1 MTIRE
6 GRWDCQ
12 YCGATGIRGRHKVC
26 PNCARSRPEGTTFYI
41 PEDEKE
47 VTEASLVAEAEKG
60 ADWICAFCSS
70 SNPAD
75 LAVCRHCDAPR
86 EDTSAQQEVKTYGVG
101 EAPRS
106 GDMDLDAPPPSRPQP
121 TPTKAKRPAGLMVV
135 AIFAGVIILAFL
147 CGGFFLL
154 RSSDET
160 VMVEQFEWE
169 RDVEVE
175 AYLTVEEEDWL
186 VPEGGR
192 QIDSRRE
199 VRRYDQKLIGYDTV
213 QREVAEEVQVGT
225 NTYVCGQR
233 DLGNGFFED
242 IMCSEPV
249 YETRYRTETEQVPI
263 YENVPVYDT
272 LYIYEIDKWV
282 DEFEWVTASGMDQDP
297 YWPEANLA
305 ANEREGT
312 RSEEYLI
319 VFVSEDGETYTMEFS
334 LDEWLAFEMNTAYEL
349 RVNALG
355 NPVEISP

>member
-1 MTIRE
+1 
-6 GRWDCQ
+6 
-12 YCGATGIRGRHKVC
+12 
-26 PNCARSRPEGTTFYI
+26 
-41 PEDEKE
+41 
-47 VTEASLVAEAEKG
+47 
-60 ADWICAFCSS
+60 
-70 SNPAD
+70 
-75 LAVCRHCDAPR
+75 
-86 EDTSAQQEVKTYGVG
+86 
-101 EAPRS
+101 
-106 GDMDLDAPPPSRPQP
+106 
-121 TPTKAKRPAGLMVV
+121 MVV